1 MSRDDRL
8 INLRSVETG
17 WRERNEDDFYE
28 SIYFVLCVAN
38 VNSELK
44 TALSPK
50 GSETRQLT
58 PTFIE
63 ILGWI

>member
-1 MSRDDRL
+1 MFLDPALGAMLERDGGKL
-8 INLRSVETG
+8 NG
-17 WRERNEDDFYE
+17 DDFYE

-50 GSETRQLT
+50 VSETRLLT

-63 ILGWI
+63 IQGWI